1 MLLLDLMSPIC
12 ITVIETK
19 SKWRGV
25 QSLRPKGAG
34 GENQFSSYNIISC
47 NRVVGD
53 EQEENCIKIGPY
65 VAEIL

>member
-1 MLLLDLMSPIC
+1 MERCS
-12 ITVIETK
+12 VVK
-19 SKWRGV
+19 A
-25 QSLRPKGAG
+25 KGG
-34 GENQFSSYNIISC
+34 RGENQFSSYNIISC